1 VKSLFSRKNTGGK
14 GPQRR
19 GPIINASI
27 LRDTFERRSVLI
39 GTVQGGIGVL
49 LAARMGYLAIAE
61 NEKYRLE
68 SESNRVNLTL
78 IPPRRGWI
86 LDRNGAPLASNRAD
100 FRVDI
105 IPERLA
111 DPEATIDRLGQLL
124 ALEPTRIA
132 DIKAK
137 VAESRGFQPIE
148 VASGL
153 DYEQFAA
160 VSVRLPDLQGVVPQR
175 GFSRYY
181 PTASSVGHLIGYV
194 GPASAEEFEK
204 DPNPLLITPGYKI
217 GKDGLEKQ
225 FEKELRGIPGAR
237 RVEVTAGGR
246 IVRDLET
253 REDVQG
259 NPIRLTIDGPLQ
271 DYAARRIG
279 LESGSVVVM
288 DCRTGD
294 LLCMASMPSFDP
306 NSFSDGIGSVE
317 YGMLRD
323 DERVPLRNKV
333 LKGLYPPGSTVKP
346 MVSMALMQA
355 GVDPDET
362 VFCGGGLRVGNR
374 VFGCWNRRGHGAVD
388 MAKGIYQSCDVYF
401 YAMAQRVGMQPIAD
415 MARRCGM
422 GQEFPLPVTSQFY
435 GTVPDPAWKM
445 KKWGREWQTFDTVN
459 ATIGQGYMLSS
470 PLQLAVMASRL
481 ATGRHVMPRLT
492 LDTKPKGFDNI
503 DFPADQVEYVR
514 KAMSDVVNGPGTAGR
529 AKLPIDGVQIA
540 GKTGTAQ
547 VVSLSI
553 SNGKS
558 GPWKYRDHGLFIFFA
573 PYDNPRYAGAV
584 VIEHGGGSGAAY
596 PIARDV
602 TTFLFD
608 PAKGMEALR
617 ALEAGWGG
625 TAQQRLEARY
635 AAYAAER
642 GTSVSRPPRRDEE
655 IFDRVEAEARLAAQ
669 QSQAI
674 ADEVIAPRPEA
685 NPSGT
690 PSDTAASPAAPVS
703 PAPATPPPLDAAPVP
718 APTASGGAP
727 Q

>member
-1 VKSLFSRKNTGGK
+1 MKSSLSGGK
-14 GPQRR
+14 RAKRPAKVL
-19 GPIINASI
+19 NASI
-27 LRDTFERRSVLI
+27 LRSSFERRAVLI
-39 GTVQGGIGVL
+39 GSVQGGIGVL

-78 IPPRRGWI
+78 VPPRRGWI

-111 DPEATIDRLGQLL
+111 DPDGTIDRLGELL
-124 ALEPTRIA
+124 ALSASRIA
-132 DIKAK
+132 DIKNK
-137 VAESRGFQPIE
+137 VAESRGFQPVE

-153 DYEQFAA
+153 EYEQFAA
-160 VSVRLPDLQGVVPQR
+160 LSVRLPDLQGVVPQR
-175 GFSRYY
+175 GFSRFY

-217 GKDGLEKQ
+217 GKDALEKQ

-237 RVEVTAGGR
+237 RVEVTARGR

-259 NPIRLTIDGPLQ
+259 APVRLSIDGPLQ

-288 DCRTGD
+288 DCRNGD

-317 YGMLRD
+317 YAMLRD

-346 MVSMALMQA
+346 MVSMALMQQ
-355 GVDPDET
+355 GVDPEET
-362 VFCGGGLRVGNR
+362 VYCGGGLRVGNR
-374 VFGCWNRRGHGAVD
+374 VFGCWNRRGHGAVN

-401 YAMAQRVGMQPIAD
+401 YAMAQRVGMDPIAA

-435 GTVPDPAWKM
+435 GTVPDAEWKM
-445 KKWGREWQTFDTVN
+445 QKWGREWQTFDTVN

-492 LDTKPKGFDNI
+492 LDTKPKGFDTI
-503 DFPADQVEYVR
+503 DFPAEQVEYVR
-514 KAMSDVVNGPGTAGR
+514 QAMSDVVNGPGTAGR
-529 AKLPIDGVQIA
+529 ARLPIDDVQIA

-547 VVSLSI
+547 VVSLSV
-553 SNGKS
+553 SNGKT

-608 PAKGMEALR
+608 PPKGLEALA
-617 ALEAGWGG
+617 ALETQWGG

-642 GTSVSRPPRRDEE
+642 GAEVRHPPRRDEE
-655 IFDRVEAEARLAAQ
+655 IFDRVEAEARLAAR

-674 ADEVIAPRPEA
+674 ADDAIAPRPEA
-685 NPSGT
+685 NPSGAPPVPSPAET
-690 PSDTAASPAAPVS
+690 PGAAAQTPAQAEPAPAAPS
-703 PAPATPPPLDAAPVP
+703 APLPEGSVAE
-718 APTASGGAP
+718 
-727 Q
+727 

>member
-1 VKSLFSRKNTGGK
+1 MKIPFLQN
-14 GPQRR
+14 GPQK
-19 GPIINASI
+19 PAKMISASI
-27 LRDTFERRSVLI
+27 LRSTFDRRSVVI
-39 GTVQGGIGVL
+39 GAVQGGIGVL
-49 LAARMGYLAIAE
+49 LALRLGYLSVAE

-100 FRVDI
+100 FRVDL
-105 IPERLA
+105 IPERLVNA
-111 DPEATIDRLGQLL
+111 DTTIDKLGELL
-124 ALEPTRIA
+124 SLEPARIA
-132 DIKAK
+132 DIKDK
-137 VAESRGFQPIE
+137 VSTARGFQPVE

-153 DYEQFAA
+153 RYEQFAA
-160 VSVRLPDLQGVVPQR
+160 LSVRLPDLPGVVPQR
-175 GFSRYY
+175 GFSRFY

-194 GPASAEEFEK
+194 GPASAEEYEK

-225 FEKELRGIPGAR
+225 FEQELRGVPGAR

-259 NPIRLTIDGPLQ
+259 QPVKLTIDGPLQ

-306 NSFSDGIGSVE
+306 NSFSDGIGGVE
-317 YGMLRD
+317 YAMLRD

-355 GVDPDET
+355 GIDPEET
-362 VFCGGGLRVGNR
+362 VNCGGGLRVGNR
-374 VFGCWNRRGHGAVD
+374 VFGCWNRRGHGATN
-388 MAKGIYQSCDVYF
+388 MAKAIYQSCDVYF
-401 YAMAQRVGMQPIAD
+401 YAMAQRIGMQPIAD

-422 GQEFPLPVTSQFY
+422 GQEFPLPVVSQFF

-459 ATIGQGYMLSS
+459 ATIGQGYMLAN
-470 PLQLAVMASRL
+470 PIQLAVMASRL
-481 ATGRHVMPRLT
+481 AMGKHVMPRLT
-492 LDTKPKGFDNI
+492 LDTQPKGFDEI
-503 DFPADQVEYVR
+503 DFPLEQVQYVR

-529 AKLPIDGVQIA
+529 ARLPIPDVLIA

-602 TTFLFD
+602 MTFLFD
-608 PAKGMEALR
+608 PAKGLEALA

-625 TAQQRLEARY
+625 TAQQRLERRY

-642 GTSVSRPPRRDEE
+642 GATVSRPPRRDEE
-655 IFDRVEAEARLAAQ
+655 IFDRVEAEARRAAS
-669 QSQAI
+669 QSDAI
-674 ADEVIAPRPEA
+674 AGEVIAPRPEA

-690 PSDTAASPAAPVS
+690 PPGAPAASAAAPAAQPS
-703 PAPATPPPLDAAPVP
+703 PAPSAPAVENP
-718 APTASGGAP
+718 R
-727 Q
+727 

>member
-1 VKSLFSRKNTGGK
+1 MRFPFLGDGSL
-14 GPQRR
+14 RR
-19 GPIINASI
+19 GRVINATI
-27 LRDTFERRSVLI
+27 LRATFERRAVLI
-39 GTVQGGIGVL
+39 GAVQGGIGAL
-49 LAARMGYLAIAE
+49 LALRLGYLAIAE

-100 FRVDI
+100 FRVDL
-105 IPERLA
+105 IPERMHNA
-111 DPEATIDRLGQLL
+111 SATIDRLGELL

-132 DIKAK
+132 DIKDK
-137 VAESRGFQPIE
+137 VSTSRGFAPVE

-153 DYEQFAA
+153 NYEQFAA
-160 VSVRLPDLQGVVPQR
+160 LSVRLPDLPGVVPQR
-175 GFSRYY
+175 GFSRFY

-194 GPASAEEFEK
+194 GPASAEEYEK
-204 DPNPLLITPGYKI
+204 DPNPILITPGYKI

-225 FEKELRGIPGAR
+225 FEKDLRGVPGAR
-237 RVEVTAGGR
+237 RVEVTASGR

-259 NPIRLTIDGPLQ
+259 APVRLTIDGPLQ

-288 DCRTGD
+288 DCLTGD

-317 YGMLRD
+317 YAMLRD

-346 MVSMALMQA
+346 MVSMALMAQ
-355 GVDPDET
+355 GIDPHEK
-362 VFCGGGLRVGNR
+362 VHCGGGLRVGNR

-388 MAKGIYQSCDVYF
+388 MARGIYQSCDVYF
-401 YAMAQRVGMQPIAD
+401 YTMAQRVGMDPIAA

-422 GQEFPLPVTSQFY
+422 GEEFPLPVTSQFY

-492 LDTKPKGFDNI
+492 LDTKPKGFDTI
-503 DFPADQVEYVR
+503 DFPSEHVEYVR
-514 KAMSDVVNGPGTAGR
+514 QAMSDVVNGPGTAGR
-529 AKLPIDGVQIA
+529 ARLPIKDVQIA

-553 SNGKS
+553 SNGRT

-573 PYDNPRYAGAV
+573 PFDNPRYAGAV

-608 PAKGMEALR
+608 PAKGMEALT
-617 ALEAGWGG
+617 ALEKQWGG
-625 TAQQRLEARY
+625 TAQQRLDARY
-635 AAYAAER
+635 ATYAAER
-642 GTSVSRPPRRDEE
+642 GAEVRRPPRRDEE
-655 IFDRVEAEARLAAQ
+655 IFDRVEAEARVAATQ
-669 QSQAI
+669 TEAI
-674 ADEVIAPRPEA
+674 AEDVITPRAEA
-685 NPSGT
+685 NPSAT
-690 PSDTAASPAAPVS
+690 PPATTAVSPEQQPE
-703 PAPATPPPLDAAPVP
+703 PAPAPPEV
-718 APTASGGAP
+718 SE
-727 Q
+727 

>member
-1 VKSLFSRKNTGGK
+1 MKIPFLND
-14 GPQRR
+14 GPQRAPR
-19 GPIINASI
+19 MINASS
-27 LRDTFERRSVLI
+27 LRSSFERRAVLI
-39 GTVQGGIGVL
+39 GAVQGGIGVL
-49 LAARMGYLAIAE
+49 LALRLGYLAIAE
-61 NEKYRLE
+61 NEKYRVE

-78 IPPRRGWI
+78 VPPRRGWI
-86 LDRNGAPLASNRAD
+86 LDRDGAPLASNRAD
-100 FRVDI
+100 FRVDL
-105 IPERLA
+105 IPERMQNA
-111 DPEATIDRLGQLL
+111 VATIDRLGTLL
-124 ALEPTRIA
+124 TLEPARIA
-132 DIKAK
+132 DIKDRVSTA
-137 VAESRGFQPIE
+137 RGFQPVE

-153 DYEQFAA
+153 SYEQFAA
-160 VSVRLPDLQGVVPQR
+160 VSVRLPELPGVVPQR
-175 GFSRYY
+175 GFSRQY

-194 GPASAEEFEK
+194 GPASAEEYEK

-225 FEKELRGIPGAR
+225 FEKALRGVPGAR
-237 RVEVTAGGR
+237 RVEVTARGR
-246 IVRDLET
+246 IVRDLES
-253 REDVQG
+253 RDDVQG
-259 NPIRLTIDGPLQ
+259 APVRLTIDGPLQ

-288 DCRTGD
+288 DCRSGD

-306 NSFSDGIGSVE
+306 NSFSDGIGGVE
-317 YGMLRD
+317 YAMLRD

-355 GVDPDET
+355 GIDPDET

-374 VFGCWNRRGHGAVD
+374 VFGCWNRRGHGSVN

-401 YAMAQRVGMQPIAD
+401 YTMAQRVGMDPIAA

-435 GTVPDPAWKM
+435 GTVPDPAWKL

-470 PLQLAVMASRL
+470 PLQLAVMASRI

-492 LDTKPKGFDNI
+492 LDTKPKGFDDI
-503 DFPADQVEYVR
+503 DFPASQVDYVR

-529 AKLPIDGVQIA
+529 ARLPIEGVQLA

-573 PYDNPRYAGAV
+573 PFDNPRYAGAV

-602 TTFLFD
+602 MTFLFD
-608 PAKGMEALR
+608 PTKGLDALR

-625 TAQQRLEARY
+625 TAQQRLEKRY
-635 AAYAAER
+635 ASYAAER
-642 GTSVSRPPRRDEE
+642 GANVRRPPRRDEE
-655 IFDRVEAEARLAAQ
+655 IFDRVEAEARLAATQ
-669 QSQAI
+669 TEAI
-674 ADEVIAPRPEA
+674 ANQVIAPRPEA
-685 NPSGT
+685 NPSAVPPVDAAT
-690 PSDTAASPAAPVS
+690 QPTASPTQPQ
-703 PAPATPPPLDAAPVP
+703 PAPAQTP
-718 APTASGGAP
+718 APAPASTVVSMEGRR
-727 Q
+727 